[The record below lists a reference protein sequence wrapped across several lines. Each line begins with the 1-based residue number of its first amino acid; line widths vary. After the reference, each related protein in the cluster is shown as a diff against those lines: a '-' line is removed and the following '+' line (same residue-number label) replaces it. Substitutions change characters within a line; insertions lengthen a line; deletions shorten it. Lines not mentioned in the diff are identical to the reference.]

1 MSWWLNYLMH
11 FSIAFIVFEPLY
23 GCWVVKCIVL
33 ILFHVDFFNS
43 NHNILILH
51 RIENYCSI
59 NVLNAS
65 TKWYV
70 TQYDVCQFIVG
81 SSKNWVFFFGGGG
94 PGEGEV
100 PKILLERWDNPEK
113 GGGGGGGCHLFLLLY
128 SSITFIV
135 CVWENKVSF
144 IVFPFY
150 SLLS

>member
-1 MSWWLNYLMH
+1 MICWICFNLTIKRPVWYEFNQMSWWLNYLMH

-81 SSKNWVFFFGGGG
+81 SSKNWVFFLGGGA
-94 PGEGEV
+94 
-100 PKILLERWDNPEK
+100 
-113 GGGGGGGCHLFLLLY
+113 GGGRGSKNFAR
-128 SSITFIV
+128 
-135 CVWENKVSF
+135 KVG
-144 IVFPFY
+144 
-150 SLLS
+150 